1 MELLV
6 AISVV
11 MVLAGLTMQVMKN
24 GRQKAQQVRAAQKI
38 KDLGAAF
45 VAYTGENGGLL
56 PGKITL
62 DQGILGRLRRRR
74 RQLRSGIMRSL

>member
-1 MELLV
+1 MKTTSRSVTRATSLSGFTAMELLV

-38 KDLGAAF
+38 KDLDQFQSNAPRILIIF
-45 VAYTGENGGLL
+45 E
-56 PGKITL
+56 KIEMKT
-62 DQGILGRLRRRR
+62 
-74 RQLRSGIMRSL
+74 S